1 MRSLPHIS
9 RSSGFSLME
18 LMVVMAIAAI
28 AIGAI
33 YGVFASVQK
42 TSTSNEVVARVM
54 QSLRTAVGVMESD
67 IRMAGLDRF
76 DTAGAGIEAATATL
90 LRFTADR
97 NMDGAIN
104 TADVTDG
111 VQEQDLERITYSYDG
126 ANRRLRQCLSEGTA
140 DAWETVADNVDNFN
154 LQYFD
159 ENNNLLALPIV
170 DTTIIRAV
178 EVALTIRQTAGR
190 ADDVTRTITKQIFCR
205 NLSF

>member
-1 MRSLPHIS
+1 MI
-9 RSSGFSLME
+9 
-18 LMVVMAIAAI
+18 VMAIGAV

-42 TSTSNEVVARVM
+42 TSTSNEVVSRVM

-90 LRFTADR
+90 VRFTADR

-104 TADVTDG
+104 TADVSDNSIDD
-111 VQEQDLERITYSYDG
+111 QDLERITYAYDA
-126 ANRRLRQCLSEGTA
+126 ANRRLRQCLSEGATN
-140 DAWETVADNVDNFN
+140 AWETVAENVDNFS
-154 LQYFD
+154 LRYFD
-159 ENNNLLALPIV
+159 QSNNLLALPIA
-170 DTTIIRAV
+170 DTTAIRAV
-178 EVALTIRQTAGR
+178 EVSLTIRQTAGR

>member
-1 MRSLPHIS
+1 MRPLPHKS
-9 RSSGFSLME
+9 RSSGFSLVE

-76 DTAGAGIEAATATL
+76 DTAGAGIEAAAATL

-126 ANRRLRQCLSEGTA
+126 ANRRLRQCLSEGTLGETW
-140 DAWETVADNVDNFN
+140 DTVAENVQGFQ
-154 LQYFD
+154 LSYFD
-159 ENNNLLALPIV
+159 ADDAALSLPIA
-170 DTTIIRAV
+170 DLTLIRSVAV
-178 EVALTIRQTAGR
+178 TMTEIHAPAPGLSPRGVGKVLSGLVA
-190 ADDVTRTITKQIFCR
+190 
-205 NLSF
+205 